1 MVKYESVMRRIAALL
16 ISGLLSVAFIYV
28 FLQMAIPIADREIPV
43 EVKIEKGMSFREAV
57 RSLAEHGLIRDTNV
71 FIALGRLTGADK
83 RLTPG
88 YYSFFGSLSPWDVFE
103 ALLKGSVITSE
114 ITVVEGDTLDD
125 IKEKL
130 VEKGIATGEEFDA
143 LAEDRGFLASMDIH
157 APSLEGYLFPD
168 TYRIPKGMAL
178 VDILSMMVDR
188 LRQVYTDKMLARAGR
203 IGFSENEMLTLAS
216 IIEKEAVF
224 DRERPIIS
232 AVYHNRLDRG
242 MPLQAD
248 PTAVYGVK
256 PMKFGITGRD
266 VRRRTLYNTYFIKGL
281 PPGPIASPGLKSI
294 KAALFP
300 ADAPYLYFVSKNDGT
315 HAFSVTLEEH
325 LRAVESYRS
334 LKAASDVQG

>member
-1 MVKYESVMRRIAALL
+1 MRKISVFVL
-16 ISGLLSVAFIYV
+16 SGFLSVFLIYG
-28 FLQMAIPIADREIPV
+28 FLQMAVPLPDRERPV
-43 EVKIEKGMSFREAV
+43 EVKIEKGASFKEAV
-57 RSLAEHGLIRDTNV
+57 RSLAEQGLVRDTKV
-71 FIALGRLTGADK
+71 FIALGRLTGLDK

-88 YYSFFGSLSPWDVFE
+88 FYYFFGSLSPWDVFD
-103 ALLKGSVITSE
+103 ALLDGRVISSE

-125 IKEKL
+125 IKGKL
-130 VEKGIATGEEFDA
+130 VEKGIATEEEFDA
-143 LAEDRGFLASMDIH
+143 LAEDSGFLDSMDIH

-168 TYRIPKGMAL
+168 TYRIPKGMKL
-178 VDILSMMVDR
+178 GDVLSMMVNR
-188 LRQVYTDKMLARAGR
+188 LRQVYTDRMLARAEE
-203 IGFSENEMLTLAS
+203 IGFSENDMLTLAS

-224 DRERPIIS
+224 DRERSLIS

-242 MPLQAD
+242 MLLQAD

-256 PMKFGITGRD
+256 PMRFGITGRD
-266 VRRRTLYNTYFIKGL
+266 VRRKTQYNTYFIKGL

-325 LRAVESYRS
+325 LRAVETYRS